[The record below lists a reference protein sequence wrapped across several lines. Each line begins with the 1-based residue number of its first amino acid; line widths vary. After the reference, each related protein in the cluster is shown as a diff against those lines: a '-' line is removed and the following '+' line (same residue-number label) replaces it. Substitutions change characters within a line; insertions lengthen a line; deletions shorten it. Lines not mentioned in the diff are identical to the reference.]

1 MRVVLS
7 VCLALLL
14 AVLGGAP
21 ARAQQPAPLRG
32 PIADP
37 ERAIPA
43 PAASPMQFRL
53 GRRAGSPACRLDCAE
68 FIVAEGD
75 IHLDT
80 VDALAALWARIRRP
94 LPVYFHSPGGS
105 LEGGLALGKALRAA
119 GMPTLVARLLPRPC
133 TPEAGCTPAD
143 QQAAVALYAEAPL
156 PAICNSSCV
165 YAFAGGTARS
175 VAAGSSLGI
184 HQFFIAHADDKARK
198 PKTTYTREDF
208 SHLQRTVASVAAYLA
223 GMDVSVEVVS
233 LAAGVDSAT
242 VRRLTARE
250 AADLK
255 LTTASPAPAVLATR
269 HQPIRSPALSP
280 AAAKTVVPPA
290 LAATATSGW
299 PVVTREGKPFLVLSV
314 PGTSRRFGDIAH
326 EVSIGCAPDK
336 DRYTAAF
343 RDIVPSHPAA
353 PQDASVLIGPQ
364 DRSEKLGPGG
374 NISRSTALDAARA
387 GVLELEVTSSAT
399 AGYPLRLEFP
409 GEGLQ
414 QGIERLDRACQGK

>member
-7 VCLALLL
+7 VCFALVF
-14 AVLGGAP
+14 AICGDVP
-21 ARAQQPAPLRG
+21 ARAQQPAALRG
-32 PIADP
+32 PIVDP
-37 ERAIPA
+37 ERAVPPPTA
-43 PAASPMQFRL
+43 KPMQFQL
-53 GRRAGSPACRLDCAE
+53 GRRAGSPACGLECAE

-75 IHLDT
+75 IRIDT
-80 VDALAALWARIRRP
+80 VDALASLWVRIKRP

-105 LEGGLALGKALRAA
+105 LEGGLALGKAMRAA
-119 GMPTLVARLLPRPC
+119 GMPTHVARLLPRPC
-133 TPEAGCTPAD
+133 APDAGCTPDD
-143 QQAAVALYAEAPL
+143 QQAGITIFDAAPQ

-165 YAFAGGTARS
+165 YAFAGGATRS

-198 PKTTYTREDF
+198 PKTTYSREDF

-233 LAAGVDSAT
+233 LAAGIDSAT
-242 VRRLTARE
+242 VRRLTPRE
-250 AADLK
+250 ATDLR
-255 LTTASPAPAVLATR
+255 LTTTSPAPAAFATR
-269 HQPIRSPALSP
+269 QLVRPP
-280 AAAKTVVPPA
+280 AAAKAVVPPA
-290 LAATATSGW
+290 PAAPVTSGW

-314 PGTSRRFGDIAH
+314 PGTSRRFGEIAH
-326 EVSIGCAPDK
+326 EVSIGCALGK

-343 RDIVPSHPAA
+343 RDIVPSHPTAS
-353 PQDASVLIGPQ
+353 QDASVLIGPQ

-374 NISRSTALDAARA
+374 NISRSAALDAARA